1 MNTYTNRLLNDAKI
15 QDLCQQ
21 LLDRYKEQLKYTSAN
36 QVTTEL
42 GENAS
47 FHLQL
52 EGSGDS
58 KLVLYFVLDDY
69 YKYIEFGVNGIG
81 YKSSDT
87 YKKNVVTGAPYS
99 FKDNGKLIPIQPLIK
114 WIEHKGIRIPT
125 INNKVP
131 TVKQYAFMLSHS
143 IKKHGLEPRHL
154 LDKLNT
160 DYEYVLDAIN
170 NRIIEI
176 FNEEMNNELEKISD
190 TIK

>member
-36 QVTTEL
+36 QMTTDL
-42 GENAS
+42 GERAKYQLS
-47 FHLQL
+47 L
-52 EGSGDS
+52 EGAGDS

-69 YKYIEFGVNGIG
+69 YKFIEFGVNGTG
-81 YKSSDT
+81 YKASDT
-87 YKKNVVTGAPYS
+87 YTRNVVTGSPFS

-125 INNKVP
+125 VKGRVP

-154 LDKLNT
+154 LEKLNT
-160 DYEYVLDAIN
+160 EFEYVLDAIN
-170 NRIIEI
+170 NRIVEI
-176 FNEEMNNELEKISD
+176 FNEEMNEELNKIN
-190 TIK
+190 TQL

>member
-36 QVTTEL
+36 QMTTDL
-42 GENAS
+42 GERAKYQLS
-47 FHLQL
+47 L
-52 EGSGDS
+52 EGAGDS

-69 YKYIEFGVNGIG
+69 YKFIEFGVNGTG
-81 YKSSDT
+81 YKASDT
-87 YKKNVVTGAPYS
+87 YTRNVVTGSPFS

-125 INNKVP
+125 VNGRIP

-154 LDKLNT
+154 LEKLNT
-160 DYEYVLDAIN
+160 EFEYVLDAIN
-170 NRIIEI
+170 NRIVEI
-176 FNEEMNNELEKISD
+176 FNEEMNEELNKIN
-190 TIK
+190 TQL